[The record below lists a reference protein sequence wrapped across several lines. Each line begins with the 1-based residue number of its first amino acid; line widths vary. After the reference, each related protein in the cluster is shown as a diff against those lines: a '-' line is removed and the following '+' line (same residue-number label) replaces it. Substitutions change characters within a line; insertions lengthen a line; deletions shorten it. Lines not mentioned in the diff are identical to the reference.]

1 MSINKKTLSMKK
13 VINLCVLLGALMLIT
28 SCISSNKAAPSFPWG
43 TEMKKVYETV
53 SKDKSLKYLSKI
65 ENGRPAQMPWAVS
78 TPIYF
83 SLFEKDSQVVDNIV
97 NGTYNYG
104 GFVVAGPVS
113 YEGLDFDNVMYW
125 AAFQSGD
132 FDNSPLNTIVYSK
145 VLDSERKYN
154 NMFESISELALTNH
168 TLRESNENYRRWENN
183 ISKIEIFTYYREE
196 GLIFKDR
203 EYTIILKFSETL

>member
-1 MSINKKTLSMKK
+1 MKQA
-13 VINLCVLLGALMLIT
+13 INLSVLLGVLVLIT
-28 SCISSNKAAPSFPWG
+28 SCLSRNKAAPSFSWG
-43 TEMKKVYETV
+43 TEMKKVYEIV

-65 ENGRPAQMPWAVS
+65 ENGRPAQIPWAVA

-83 SLFEKDSQVVDNIV
+83 SLFEIDSEVVDKIT

-113 YEGLDFDNVMYW
+113 YEELEFDNVMYW

-132 FDNSPLNTIVYSK
+132 FDYSPLNTIVYSK
-145 VLDSERKYN
+145 VLDSERKFN
-154 NMFESISELALTNH
+154 NMFENISELALTNH

-183 ISKIEIFTYYREE
+183 TSKIEIYTHYSEE

-203 EYTIILKFSETL
+203 AYTIILKFSENL